1 MNNVLIVTYY
11 WPPSGGAGVQR
22 WLKFSKYLPEF
33 GWKPVILTVDPD
45 YATYPAIDPTLGNNL
60 PENIEVHRTKA
71 TDWFRLYNSDKSKI
85 PSSGFADYK
94 NASLK
99 GKITRFLRGNLFIP
113 DPRRGW
119 NKFAFRKACDLIEK
133 YNITR
138 IITTSPPHSTQLIGL
153 KVRKK
158 YPGIKWISDLRDPWT
173 DIYYYDQFYPTFVS
187 RFIDGCY
194 EKRVLRKADTI
205 ITVGPS
211 LKKTF
216 SSKAKG
222 ISNKIEVITN
232 GYDEMDFK
240 EAATSDPIRF
250 TITYVGTL
258 SEQYPISGF
267 LKVLSLLKKSEP
279 GFILRFVGKVPQN
292 IADEIRAEIS
302 PEYVDFIPYT
312 NHDEAVRLMIH
323 SSMLLLVIPDHSNN
337 ENIVTGKIFEYIAS
351 GKPILCLGPK
361 NGDAAAILRQYNYGE
376 CYSYEDLINIEKF
389 IVSVILNSSGRQPRS
404 DEFSH
409 RNIVKKLV
417 TFLG

>member
-1 MNNVLIVTYY
+1 M
-11 WPPSGGAGVQR
+11 
-22 WLKFSKYLPEF
+22 
-33 GWKPVILTVDPD
+33 
-45 YATYPAIDPTLGNNL
+45 
-60 PENIEVHRTKA
+60 
-71 TDWFRLYNSDKSKI
+71 
-85 PSSGFADYK
+85 
-94 NASLK
+94 
-99 GKITRFLRGNLFIP
+99 
-113 DPRRGW
+113 
-119 NKFAFRKACDLIEK
+119 
-133 YNITR
+133 
-138 IITTSPPHSTQLIGL
+138 
-153 KVRKK
+153 
-158 YPGIKWISDLRDPWT
+158 
-173 DIYYYDQFYPTFVS
+173 
-187 RFIDGCY
+187 
-194 EKRVLRKADTI
+194 
-205 ITVGPS
+205 
-211 LKKTF
+211 
-216 SSKAKG
+216 
-222 ISNKIEVITN
+222 
-232 GYDEMDFK
+232 
-240 EAATSDPIRF
+240 
-250 TITYVGTL
+250 GTL